1 MLKNPQLWRNKFDKK
16 TLDRNEEVVMS
27 TPERLELVQFYFFFF
42 TQEKGYNVVDHD
54 GLKTKTQHSEVSE
67 EGKLSHEVYG
77 IRNRMDDGKKL

>member
-1 MLKNPQLWRNKFDKK
+1 MKK
-16 TLDRNEEVVMS
+16 QVWQEDIGQKWGGINEHTRETRTGS
-27 TPERLELVQFYFFFF
+27 IFFFFF
-42 TQEKGYNVVDHD
+42 TQEKWYSEVDHD